1 MGLQKKIALW
11 GYLFVLPGFLLLLIF
26 RFIPMVT
33 AAYLSLT
40 RYDLFT
46 SPKFVGIK
54 NYLDLA
60 HDQVFLQSVKVSF
73 FYTVGSVVP
82 ALILALILAMLT
94 VKAIRFG
101 NILYEIYVKSRNT
114 TLNSTIKNCRYSL

>member
-60 HDQVFLQSVKVSF
+60 HDKVFLQSVKVSF

-82 ALILALILAMLT
+82 ALILA
-94 VKAIRFG
+94 V
-101 NILYEIYVKSRNT
+101 
-114 TLNSTIKNCRYSL
+114 